1 MEILKMPD
9 REYHAIKDR
18 CSASALKPLRKS
30 PAHMQAAINNSE
42 ESESMALGSLFHCMT
57 LEPEELSARYVK
69 AEKFDR
75 RTSAGKIAAE
85 KFAEQNKGKIIVD
98 PDDWGKADIMAD
110 SARRH
115 NKAGKLLDA
124 AAFVEGVVL
133 FDIDGIP
140 CKAKLDCFAHGFVID
155 LKSTKD
161 ASPESFQRDFVKYG
175 YHIQGAFYRRAAKAL
190 GMDCRGFAIIAT
202 ENSAPFCSAVYEL
215 SENALMLGDQ
225 IINRL
230 LPVWQECQKTNEYP
244 GYPEVITTLDPPAW
258 ELKNLDVK
266 PVEKDGIIQF

>member
-18 CSASALKPLRKS
+18 CSASSLKPLRKS

-57 LEPEELSARYVK
+57 LEPEELSTRYAK
-69 AEKFDR
+69 TEKFDR
-75 RTSAGKIAAE
+75 RTAAGKIAAE
-85 KFAEQNKGKIIVD
+85 KFAAENKGKIIVD

-115 NKAGKLLDA
+115 KKAGKLLDA

-215 SENALMLGDQ
+215 SENALRLGDQ

-244 GYPEVITTLDPPAW
+244 GYPEVITTLDLPAW
-258 ELKNLDVK
+258 ELKNLDNK
-266 PVEKDGIIQF
+266 PVEKDGNIQF

>member
-1 MEILKMPD
+1 MDILKMPD

-18 CSASALKPLRKS
+18 CSASSLKPLRKS
-30 PAHMQAAINNSE
+30 PAHMQASINNSE

-57 LEPEELSARYVK
+57 LEPEELSTRYVK
-69 AEKFDR
+69 TEKFDR
-75 RTSAGKIAAE
+75 RTTAGKIAAE
-85 KFAEQNKGKIIVD
+85 KFAAENKGKIIVD
-98 PDDWGKADIMAD
+98 PDDWEKADIMSD

-215 SENALMLGDQ
+215 SENALRLGDQ

-244 GYPEVITTLDPPAW
+244 GYPEVITTLDLPAW
-258 ELKNLDVK
+258 ELKNLDDK

>member
-18 CSASALKPLRKS
+18 CSASSLKPLRKS

-57 LEPEELSARYVK
+57 LEPEELSTRYVK
-69 AEKFDR
+69 TEKFDR
-75 RTSAGKIAAE
+75 RTTAGKIAAE
-85 KFAEQNKGKIIVD
+85 KFAAENKGKIIVD

-115 NKAGKLLDA
+115 KKAGKLLDA

-215 SENALMLGDQ
+215 SENALRLGDQ

-244 GYPEVITTLDPPAW
+244 GYPEVITTLDLPAW
-258 ELKNLDVK
+258 ELKNLDDK

>member
-30 PAHMQAAINNSE
+30 PAHMQAVINNNE

-57 LEPEELSARYVK
+57 LEPEELSTRYVK
-69 AEKFDR
+69 TEKFDR
-75 RTSAGKIAAE
+75 RTTAGKIAAE
-85 KFAEQNKGKIIVD
+85 KFAAENKGKIIVD

-115 NKAGKLLDA
+115 KKAGKLLDA

-175 YHIQGAFYRRAAKAL
+175 YHIQGAFYRRAAKAAGL
-190 GMDCRGFAIIAT
+190 DCRGFAIIAT

-244 GYPEVITTLDPPAW
+244 GYPEVITTLDLPAW
-258 ELKNLDVK
+258 ELKNLDNK

>member
-18 CSASALKPLRKS
+18 CSSSALKALRKS
-30 PAHMQAAINNSE
+30 PAHMRAGENAEQSD
-42 ESESMALGSLFHCMT
+42 SMALGSLFHCMT
-57 LEPEELSARYVK
+57 LEPEELSTRYVK
-69 AEKFDR
+69 TEKFDR
-75 RTSAGKIAAE
+75 RTTAGKIAAE
-85 KFAEQNKGKIIVD
+85 KFAAENKGKIIVD

-115 NKAGKLLDA
+115 KKAGKLLDA

-175 YHIQGAFYRRAAKAL
+175 YHMQGAFYRRAARAAGL
-190 GMDCRGFAIIAT
+190 ECRGFVIIAT
-202 ENSAPFCSAVYEL
+202 ENAAPFCSAVYEL
-215 SENALMLGDQ
+215 SENALRLGDQ
-225 IINRL
+225 LINKL
-230 LPVWQECQKTNEYP
+230 LPAWQECRQTNQYP
-244 GYPEVITTLDPPAW
+244 GYPEIITTLDLPAW
-258 ELKNLDVK
+258 ELKNLDNK